1 MEKSE
6 IFNIVKKDLIHKY
19 NLNET
24 KFNYNT
30 NIQNEVLVDSL
41 GIVELSIY
49 IEELFDIIVSDDE
62 LFNCK
67 NVQDMI
73 NLIYKEME
81 KNNGK

>member
-24 KFNYNT
+24 KFDYNT